1 MAIDLSFLGGIPEGL
16 LTAEQQTAAQDRA
29 RQAAAL
35 QLGLGMIAGA
45 QGQRGAGKPGL
56 AQIIG
61 QAGPGALQAYQTSFD
76 QTLKNA
82 LTSMQLSEMQRKRA
96 EQERMRQAISS
107 AYTMRP
113 TAEGVMATQT
123 NIDPALL
130 EGMSAEQVIAAA
142 PRTERVVD
150 RQRLLSAIAEF
161 APEKYLELTQTKEGK
176 ETFRPMTDQEKKAF
190 GLPTDRSYQISSSGK
205 VDEIGK
211 GPLVQVMGEGQKGLD
226 NEMKIRG
233 AFSGEPVY
241 KAYQEMRSAYGQIT
255 DSLRQESPAGD
266 LAAATKFM
274 KLLDPGSVVRES
286 ELYLA
291 MKASGALD
299 RFVNYANMRI
309 NGTSLTPTQRKD
321 FQSLADQLFSTAAN
335 TYNTKRNEYA
345 ELATQY
351 GLNPGRAV
359 GAPATI
365 TRQDTSGSIIDQ
377 ARAEIKRRGL

>member
-1 MAIDLSFLGGIPEGL
+1 MNEDFLNLSFLGGLPEGL
-16 LTAEQQTAAQDRA
+16 LNQEQQAAAQNRA

-56 AQIIG
+56 AQIVA
-61 QAGPGALQAYQTSFD
+61 QAGPGAIQAYQSSFD

-161 APEKYLELTQTKEGK
+161 APEKYLELTQPKEQAA
-176 ETFRPMTDQEKKAF
+176 PA
-190 GLPTDRSYQISSSGK
+190 SYNEFLLQRNEPGGAK
-205 VDEIGK
+205 TYTEFLQRK
-211 GPLVQVMGEGQKGLD
+211 GAPVQVNIGEGQKGLD
-226 NEMKIRG
+226 NEMKIRS

-335 TYNTKRNEYA
+335 TYNAKRNEYA
-345 ELATQY
+345 DLAREY
-351 GLNPGRAV
+351 KLNPDRAV

-377 ARAEIKRRGL
+377 ARAEMKRRGL